1 MCLAVPMKLVE
12 KDGNVGVAE
21 VGGVRSR
28 VRLDL
33 VDAEIGQ
40 SVIVH
45 AGFAI
50 QVLDEEEAND
60 TLALLKQVAELPRE
74 GEGGAP

>member
-12 KDGNVGVAE
+12 VDGNVGVAE
-21 VGGVRSR
+21 ASGVRAR

-33 VDAEIGQ
+33 VEEAGLG
-40 SVIVH
+40 SYLLVH

-50 QVLDEEEAND
+50 QIVDEDEARE
-60 TLALLKQVAELPRE
+60 TLALIGQLVAATEE
-74 GEGGAP
+74 DG

>member
-12 KDGNVGVAE
+12 VEGNQGVAE
-21 VGGVRSR
+21 SGGVRAR

-33 VDAEIGQ
+33 VEDASLG
-40 SVIVH
+40 SYVLVH

-50 QVLDEEEAND
+50 QVVDEEEARE
-60 TLALLKQVAELPRE
+60 TLALIAELVSAGEAE
-74 GEGGAP
+74 G